1 MGKKT
6 KIGKQRR
13 DKYYKLAK
21 ETGFRSRAAF
31 KLIQLN
37 RKFEFLQKS
46 RVCIDL
52 CAAPGGWMQVAKQNM
67 PVSSIVLGVDLFP
80 IKLVPG
86 CISIQGDITTDKCRL
101 AIQKELQTW
110 KADVVLNDGAPN
122 VGKNWLHDAYQQAC
136 LTLSALKL
144 ATNFLRRGGWFVTK
158 VFRSKDYHPLI
169 WVFKQLFKKV
179 HATKPQASRTESA
192 EIFVVCQHYL
202 APDKL
207 DHRFV
212 DAKYVFEELEIE
224 PKNNKMSVYHPEKV
238 KKAKAEGYPENNY
251 TLYNKLLVSDFIA
264 RDNPVDSLQYA
275 SEIVF
280 DDDAVANHPK
290 TTPEVKECCKDIKVL
305 GRKDFRLLMSW
316 WKAMKE
322 AFGTKEAE
330 ENEQTQANG
339 VAEVNEIDVDP
350 EEAEM
355 NELSKQISELQA
367 EEQRESKRK
376 RKRVNK
382 ERKKLQDRLNLK
394 MVLKGDEGPRDEGEE
409 MFDLKKVDSA
419 KKLESVLEQ
428 APDVL
433 AEDEPDSDEELMRKP
448 KVVAFDRHGEDY
460 LDSSGKFY
468 RQEES
473 DIEMET
479 SDESDYGEKES
490 LGLSGTDMS
499 DDDEDLYKKDD
510 KDKNVLITDLD
521 HRSKKQKRTHKAQ
534 LWFEKDIFKN
544 LENED
549 DEDFELDKLVEDFK
563 RRGGKIIGE
572 ESASE
577 NHSKEV
583 NKLKTVKNASQVNN
597 NIEDNSHR
605 NTLSAASDDT
615 DTDTDDDSDYDVE
628 NHLPPSSVASSKRTH
643 GKDDFEIVPK
653 EQQNKIRKRKL
664 DEEGL
669 ALGTMLITSKK
680 MRRELIDAGW
690 NRCAFNDENLPDWFV
705 EDEKKHMRRE
715 LPVPKE
721 LVDEYKKRMEN
732 LNVRP
737 IKKVIEAK
745 ARKKKRALRKLE
757 KAKKKVEALMDNVD
771 VSDREKAKQI
781 RQLYKKA
788 KGKTKKE
795 VTYVVAKKHT
805 AGKRFRRP
813 PGVKGHYKVVD
824 PRMKKDNRRAKASKG
839 KGRKN
844 KRNLAGGNQRKN
856 MKSTGKKNVAKTK

>member
-46 RVCIDL
+46 RVCLDL

-67 PVSSIVLGVDLFP
+67 PVSSIVIGVDLFP

-110 KADVVLNDGAPN
+110 KVDVVLNDGAPN

-144 ATNFLRRGGWFVTK
+144 ATNFLRKGGWFVTK

-207 DHRFV
+207 DPRFV

-251 TLYNKLLVSDFIA
+251 TLYNKLPVSDFIA
-264 RDNPVDSLQYA
+264 RDNPVDALQYA
-275 SEIVF
+275 SEIIF
-280 DDDAVANHPK
+280 DDDAVATHPK
-290 TTPEVKECCKDIKVL
+290 TTLEVKECCKDIKVL

-330 ENEQTQANG
+330 EKEEAQANG
-339 VAEVNEIDVDP
+339 VAEVNEIEVDP

-355 NELSKQISELQA
+355 DDLSKQISELQA
-367 EEQRESKRK
+367 EEERESKRK

-433 AEDEPDSDEELMRKP
+433 AENEVDSDEELMPKP

-479 SDESDYGEKES
+479 TDESDYGEKEG
-490 LGLSGTDMS
+490 LGLSGSDMS
-499 DDDEDLYKKDD
+499 DDEDLYKKDD

-563 RRGGKIIGE
+563 KKGGKIIGE
-572 ESASE
+572 EVASE
-577 NHSKEV
+577 SPSKKV
-583 NKLKTVKNASQVNN
+583 KKLKTHKNNSKVSNN
-597 NIEDNSHR
+597 SEANSHT
-605 NTLSAASDDT
+605 NALSTVSDDS

-628 NHLPPSSVASSKRTH
+628 NHLPSKVPGSKLSV
-643 GKDDFEIVPK
+643 GKDGLEIVPK
-653 EQQNKIRKRKL
+653 EQQNKVRKRKL

-669 ALGTMLITSKK
+669 ALGAMLITSKK

-690 NRCAFNDENLPDWFV
+690 HRYASNDENLPDWFV

-721 LVDEYKKRMEN
+721 LVDDYKKRMEN

-795 VTYVVAKKHT
+795 VTYVVSKKHT
-805 AGKRFRRP
+805 AGKRVRRP

-824 PRMKKDNRRAKASKG
+824 PRMKKDNRRAKTSKG
-839 KGRKN
+839 KGRKS
-844 KRNLAGGNQRKN
+844 KRNPASGKQRKN
-856 MKSTGKKNVAKTK
+856 LKPKGKANVSKAK